1 MSVDWSYAN
10 YEIDGEQNKRE
21 RGGQGVARLS
31 DTRLKHT
38 ILTISWAITALPAL
52 IGAGASA
59 NYFIA
64 RLGETKAIVQ
74 TDVEVC
80 AACARLAG

>member
-1 MSVDWSYAN
+1 MEGINRYAVGM
-10 YEIDGEQNKRE
+10 D
-21 RGGQGVARLS
+21 
-31 DTRLKHT
+31 

-52 IGAGASA
+52 IGAGASG

-74 TDVEVC
+74 TDVEVW
-80 AACARLAG
+80 AASARLAG